1 LTDAISI
8 ISSTHHMM
16 VDMRPR
22 WGSAHD
28 QRGKA
33 KEEKGEGGGR
43 RRRRKE
49 KEGTNR
55 EKDPIQY

>member
-43 RRRRKE
+43 KE
-49 KEGTNR
+49 EEEEGEGR
-55 EKDPIQY
+55 D